1 MRESSI
7 VWMHGADD
15 EQLGREAFQNNES
28 QANIPTGQKSF
39 RNSHSSSDDCSYS
52 MHNNQNNNQK
62 TNNSRGG
69 RMQGVNTDI
78 RQLDTSKF
86 MFYSSRTGVALA
98 SSLIEPASGDMGIDD
113 LIDNVLGSDAETEK
127 EGACFWLDIA
137 GASGEEIGDIG
148 DIFELHP
155 LTIEDMI
162 RGSQRDK
169 IDVFG
174 DYVYLANGGMVP
186 PYTKEAPLSGLV
198 DFPPY
203 IVYAI
208 LDEITDQLSPEII
221 AIEQQVDAIDE
232 LVLVLSH
239 NEHEN
244 MLRRMGEQRRRILTT
259 WQSTQPKIE
268 VVETLAHM
276 LSSRMWAMQS
286 GLAEEVSQYLGDIH
300 GHLAAAIGSCS
311 RAEAVLSRSH
321 SNYLAKIS
329 LELSRATF
337 DSNSTTER
345 WTMLGTIVVPINI
358 VTSFLGVNLK
368 VPGQDRDDT
377 LNFFIV
383 MACMVIY
390 ASATL
395 AFWRWRQ
402 II

>member
-1 MRESSI
+1 SFVEHSGSDVSMSGIKGVDVLDIFRHEPQCPADETKGIHMPQNIAAAPRLMRESSI

-174 DYVYLANGGMVP
+174 DYVFV
-186 PYTKEAPLSGLV
+186 
-198 DFPPY
+198 
-203 IVYAI
+203 VY
-208 LDEITDQLSPEII
+208 
-221 AIEQQVDAIDE
+221 
-232 LVLVLSH
+232 
-239 NEHEN
+239 
-244 MLRRMGEQRRRILTT
+244 
-259 WQSTQPKIE
+259 
-268 VVETLAHM
+268 
-276 LSSRMWAMQS
+276 SSA
-286 GLAEEVSQYLGDIH
+286 LGNH
-300 GHLAAAIGSCS
+300 
-311 RAEAVLSRSH
+311 
-321 SNYLAKIS
+321 
-329 LELSRATF
+329 
-337 DSNSTTER
+337 
-345 WTMLGTIVVPINI
+345 
-358 VTSFLGVNLK
+358 
-368 VPGQDRDDT
+368 
-377 LNFFIV
+377 
-383 MACMVIY
+383 
-390 ASATL
+390 
-395 AFWRWRQ
+395 
-402 II
+402 